1 MLSWTYI
8 HIYFGLLLL
17 NKNQFAILLIIIS
30 IIFGTLM
37 GTFIKL
43 AQEELNLFTTGF
55 LRFFFGFLIIIPYI
69 LKTKFTVFYTS
80 NLKIHILR
88 SALNLPAMLLGFAS
102 LAILPLEKMTA
113 IHFVVPLLVTILA
126 VIFLKEKIYLYRSLA
141 LIIGFLGVLIIL
153 RPGIVD
159 ISIGIYMAL
168 ASSLIWSVVIVL
180 TKKVSK
186 DDSAITILSHQ
197 YLYMSLFSLPLVIY
211 FWDQPNLKTII
222 FILCAAMSGTILHI
236 ALNHAYRLVDVS
248 MTQPYSF
255 LGLVLSSVIGYFV
268 FSDKPDLYTWLGAS
282 VIFCGVILIS
292 YRELQLNKEITRK
305 RLDINS

>member
-1 MLSWTYI
+1 ML
-8 HIYFGLLLL
+8 
-17 NKNQFAILLIIIS
+17 NNNQFAIFLIIIS

-43 AQEELNLFTTGF
+43 AQEELNVFTTGF
-55 LRFFFGFLIIIPYI
+55 LRFFFGFLIITPYI
-69 LKTKFTVFYTS
+69 LKTKLEVFSTK

-88 SALNLPAMLLGFAS
+88 SALNLPAMLLGFAA

-113 IHFVVPLLVTILA
+113 IHFIVPIIVTILA
-126 VIFLKEKIYLYRSLA
+126 VIFLKEKIYLYRSIA
-141 LIIGFLGVLIIL
+141 LVMGFLGMLIIL
-153 RPGIVD
+153 RPGIID

-168 ASSLIWSVVIVL
+168 ISSLIWSVVIIL

-197 YLYMSLFSLPLVIY
+197 YVYMSLFSFPLVIY
-211 FWDQPNLKTII
+211 FWDQPSLKTII

-236 ALNHAYRLVDVS
+236 ALNHAYKLVDVT

-255 LGLVLSSVIGYFV
+255 LGLIVSSIIGYFV
-268 FSDKPDLYTWLGAS
+268 FSDIPDFYTWLGAS
-282 VIFCGVILIS
+282 VIFCGVLLIS

-305 RLDINS
+305 RLNINS

>member
-1 MLSWTYI
+1 ML
-8 HIYFGLLLL
+8 
-17 NKNQFAILLIIIS
+17 NNNQFAIFLIIIS

-43 AQEELNLFTTGF
+43 AQEELNVITTGF
-55 LRFFFGFLIIIPYI
+55 LRFFFGFLIITPYI
-69 LKTKFTVFYTS
+69 LKTKFEVFSTK

-88 SALNLPAMLLGFAS
+88 SALNLPAMLLGFAA
-102 LAILPLEKMTA
+102 LAMLPLEKMTA
-113 IHFVVPLLVTILA
+113 IHFIVPIIVTILA
-126 VIFLKEKIYLYRSLA
+126 VIFLKEKIYLYRSIA
-141 LIIGFLGVLIIL
+141 LVIGFLGMLIIL
-153 RPGIVD
+153 RPGIID

-168 ASSLIWSVVIVL
+168 ISSLIWSVVIIL

-197 YLYMSLFSLPLVIY
+197 YVYMVLFSFPLVIY
-211 FWDQPNLKTII
+211 FWDQPSLKTII

-236 ALNHAYRLVDVS
+236 ALNHAYKLVDVT

-255 LGLVLSSVIGYFV
+255 LGLVVSSIIGYFV
-268 FSDKPDLYTWLGAS
+268 FSDKPDFYTWLGAS
-282 VIFCGVILIS
+282 VIFCGVLLIS

-305 RLDINS
+305 RLNINS

>member
-1 MLSWTYI
+1 ML
-8 HIYFGLLLL
+8 
-17 NKNQFAILLIIIS
+17 NNNQFAIFLIIIS

-43 AQEELNLFTTGF
+43 AQEELNVFTTGF
-55 LRFFFGFLIIIPYI
+55 LRFFFGFLIITPYI
-69 LKTKFTVFYTS
+69 LKTKFEVFSTK

-88 SALNLPAMLLGFAS
+88 SALNLPAMLLGFAA
-102 LAILPLEKMTA
+102 LAMLPLEKMTA
-113 IHFVVPLLVTILA
+113 IHFIVPIIVTILA
-126 VIFLKEKIYLYRSLA
+126 VIFLKEKIYLYRSIA
-141 LIIGFLGVLIIL
+141 LVMGFLGMLIIL
-153 RPGIVD
+153 RPGIID

-168 ASSLIWSVVIVL
+168 ISSLIWSVVIIL

-197 YLYMSLFSLPLVIY
+197 YVYMSLFSFPLVIY

-236 ALNHAYRLVDVS
+236 ALNHAYKLVDVT

-255 LGLVLSSVIGYFV
+255 LGLVVSSIIGYFV
-268 FSDKPDLYTWLGAS
+268 FSDKPDFYTWLGAS
-282 VIFCGVILIS
+282 VIFCGVLLIS
-292 YRELQLNKEITRK
+292 YRELKLNKEITRK
-305 RLDINS
+305 RLNINS

>member
-1 MLSWTYI
+1 
-8 HIYFGLLLL
+8 LL
-17 NKNQFAILLIIIS
+17 NNNQFAIFLIIIS

-43 AQEELNLFTTGF
+43 AQEELNVFTTGF
-55 LRFFFGFLIIIPYI
+55 LRFFFGFLIITPYI
-69 LKTKFTVFYTS
+69 LKTKFDVFSTK

-88 SALNLPAMLLGFAS
+88 SALNLPAMLLGFAA
-102 LAILPLEKMTA
+102 LAMLPLEKMTA
-113 IHFVVPLLVTILA
+113 IHFIVPIIVTILA
-126 VIFLKEKIYLYRSLA
+126 VIFLKEKIYLYRSIA
-141 LIIGFLGVLIIL
+141 LVMGFLGMLIIL
-153 RPGIVD
+153 RPGIID

-168 ASSLIWSVVIVL
+168 ISSLIWSVVIIL

-197 YLYMSLFSLPLVIY
+197 YVYMSLFSFPLVIY
-211 FWDQPNLKTII
+211 FWDQPSLKTII

-236 ALNHAYRLVDVS
+236 ALNHAYKLVDVT

-255 LGLVLSSVIGYFV
+255 LGLVVSSIIGYFV
-268 FSDKPDLYTWLGAS
+268 FSDKPDFYTWLGAS
-282 VIFCGVILIS
+282 VIFCGVLLIS

-305 RLDINS
+305 RLNINS

>member
-1 MLSWTYI
+1 ML
-8 HIYFGLLLL
+8 
-17 NKNQFAILLIIIS
+17 NNNQFAIFLIIIS

-43 AQEELNLFTTGF
+43 AQEELNVFTTGF
-55 LRFFFGFLIIIPYI
+55 LRFFFGFLIITPYI
-69 LKTKFTVFYTS
+69 LKTKFEVFTTK

-88 SALNLPAMLLGFAS
+88 SALNLPAMLLGFAA
-102 LAILPLEKMTA
+102 LAMLPLEKMTA
-113 IHFVVPLLVTILA
+113 IHFIVPIIVTILA
-126 VIFLKEKIYLYRSLA
+126 VIFLKEKIYLYRSIA
-141 LIIGFLGVLIIL
+141 LVIGFLGMLIIL
-153 RPGIVD
+153 RPGIID

-168 ASSLIWSVVIVL
+168 ISSLIWSVVIIL

-197 YLYMSLFSLPLVIY
+197 YVYMSLFSFPLVIY
-211 FWDQPNLKTII
+211 FWDQPSLKTII

-236 ALNHAYRLVDVS
+236 ALNHAYKLVDVT

-255 LGLVLSSVIGYFV
+255 LGLVVSSIIGYFV
-268 FSDKPDLYTWLGAS
+268 FSDKPDFYTWLGAS
-282 VIFCGVILIS
+282 VIFCGVLLIS

-305 RLDINS
+305 RLNINS

>member
-1 MLSWTYI
+1 ML
-8 HIYFGLLLL
+8 
-17 NKNQFAILLIIIS
+17 NNNQFAIFLIIIS

-43 AQEELNLFTTGF
+43 AQEELNVFTTGF
-55 LRFFFGFLIIIPYI
+55 LRFFFGFLIITPYI
-69 LKTKFTVFYTS
+69 LKTKFEVFSTK

-88 SALNLPAMLLGFAS
+88 SALNLPAMLLGFAA
-102 LAILPLEKMTA
+102 LAMLPLEKMTA
-113 IHFVVPLLVTILA
+113 IHFIVPIIVTILA
-126 VIFLKEKIYLYRSLA
+126 VIFLKEKIYLYRSIA
-141 LIIGFLGVLIIL
+141 LVMGFLGMLIIL
-153 RPGIVD
+153 RPGIID

-168 ASSLIWSVVIVL
+168 ISSLIWSVVIIL

-197 YLYMSLFSLPLVIY
+197 YVYMSLFSFPLVIY
-211 FWDQPNLKTII
+211 FWDQPSLKTIF

-236 ALNHAYRLVDVS
+236 ALNHAYKLVDVT

-255 LGLVLSSVIGYFV
+255 LGLVVSSIIGYFV
-268 FSDKPDLYTWLGAS
+268 FSDKPDFYTWLGAS
-282 VIFCGVILIS
+282 VIFCGVLLIS

-305 RLDINS
+305 RLNINS

>member
-1 MLSWTYI
+1 
-8 HIYFGLLLL
+8 
-17 NKNQFAILLIIIS
+17 
-30 IIFGTLM
+30 M

-43 AQEELNLFTTGF
+43 AQEELNVFTTGF

-69 LKTKFTVFYTS
+69 LKTKFKVFNTS

-88 SALNLPAMLLGFAS
+88 SALNLPAMLLGFAA
-102 LAILPLEKMTA
+102 LAILPLEKITA
-113 IHFVVPLLVTILA
+113 IHFVVPLMVTILA

-168 ASSLIWSVVIVL
+168 TSSLIWSVVIIL

-236 ALNHAYRLVDVS
+236 ALNHAYKLVDVS

-255 LGLVLSSVIGYFV
+255 LGLVVSSVIGYFI

>member
-1 MLSWTYI
+1 
-8 HIYFGLLLL
+8 
-17 NKNQFAILLIIIS
+17 
-30 IIFGTLM
+30 M

-43 AQEELNLFTTGF
+43 AQEELNVFTTGF

-69 LKTKFTVFYTS
+69 LKTKFKVFNTS

-88 SALNLPAMLLGFAS
+88 SALNLPAMLLGFAA
-102 LAILPLEKMTA
+102 LAILPLEKITA
-113 IHFVVPLLVTILA
+113 IHFVVPLMVTILA

-168 ASSLIWSVVIVL
+168 TSSLIWSVVIIL

-197 YLYMSLFSLPLVIY
+197 YFYMSLFSLPLVIY
-211 FWDQPNLKTII
+211 FWDLPNLKTII
-222 FILCAAMSGTILHI
+222 FILCAAISGTILHI
-236 ALNHAYRLVDVS
+236 ALNHAYKLVDVS

-255 LGLVLSSVIGYFV
+255 LGLVVSSVIGYFV

>member
-1 MLSWTYI
+1 ML
-8 HIYFGLLLL
+8 
-17 NKNQFAILLIIIS
+17 NNNQFAIFLIIIS

-43 AQEELNLFTTGF
+43 AQEELNVFTTGF
-55 LRFFFGFLIIIPYI
+55 LRFFFGFLIITPYI
-69 LKTKFTVFYTS
+69 LKTKFKVFNTT

-88 SALNLPAMLLGFAS
+88 SALNLPAMLLGFAA
-102 LAILPLEKMTA
+102 LAMLPLEKMTA
-113 IHFVVPLLVTILA
+113 IHFIVPIIVTILA

-141 LIIGFLGVLIIL
+141 LVMGFLGMLIIL
-153 RPGIVD
+153 RPGIID

-168 ASSLIWSVVIVL
+168 ISSLIWSVVIIL

-197 YLYMSLFSLPLVIY
+197 YVYMSLFSFPLVIY
-211 FWDQPNLKTII
+211 FWDQPSLKTII

-236 ALNHAYRLVDVS
+236 ALNHAYKLVDVT

-255 LGLVLSSVIGYFV
+255 LGLVVSSIIGYFV
-268 FSDKPDLYTWLGAS
+268 FSDKPDFYTWLGAS
-282 VIFCGVILIS
+282 VIFCGVLLIS

-305 RLDINS
+305 RLNINS

>member
-1 MLSWTYI
+1 ML
-8 HIYFGLLLL
+8 
-17 NKNQFAILLIIIS
+17 NNNQFAIFLIIIS

-43 AQEELNLFTTGF
+43 AQEELNVITTGF
-55 LRFFFGFLIIIPYI
+55 LRFLFGFLIITPYI
-69 LKTKFTVFYTS
+69 LKTKFEVFSTK

-88 SALNLPAMLLGFAS
+88 SALNLPAMLLGFAA
-102 LAILPLEKMTA
+102 LAMLPLEKMTA
-113 IHFVVPLLVTILA
+113 IHFIVPIIVTILA
-126 VIFLKEKIYLYRSLA
+126 VIFLKEKIYLYRSIA
-141 LIIGFLGVLIIL
+141 LVIGFLGMLIIL
-153 RPGIVD
+153 RPGIID

-168 ASSLIWSVVIVL
+168 ISSLIWSVVIIL

-197 YLYMSLFSLPLVIY
+197 YVYMSLFSFPLVIY
-211 FWDQPNLKTII
+211 FWDQPSLKTII

-236 ALNHAYRLVDVS
+236 ALNHAYKLVDVT

-255 LGLVLSSVIGYFV
+255 LGLVASSIIGYFV
-268 FSDKPDLYTWLGAS
+268 FSDKPDFYTWLGAS
-282 VIFCGVILIS
+282 VIFCGVLLIS

-305 RLDINS
+305 RLNINS

>member
-1 MLSWTYI
+1 ML
-8 HIYFGLLLL
+8 
-17 NKNQFAILLIIIS
+17 NNNQFAIFLIIIS

-43 AQEELNLFTTGF
+43 AQEELNVFTAGF
-55 LRFFFGFLIIIPYI
+55 LRFFFGFLIITPYI
-69 LKTKFTVFYTS
+69 LKTKFKVFSTK

-88 SALNLPAMLLGFAS
+88 SSLNLPAMLLGFAA

-113 IHFVVPLLVTILA
+113 IHFIVPIIVTILA
-126 VIFLKEKIYLYRSLA
+126 VIFLKEKIYLYRSIA
-141 LIIGFLGVLIIL
+141 LVMGFLGMLIIL
-153 RPGIVD
+153 RPGIID

-168 ASSLIWSVVIVL
+168 ISSLIWSVVIIL

-197 YLYMSLFSLPLVIY
+197 YVYMSLFSFPLVIY
-211 FWDQPNLKTII
+211 FWDQPSLKTII
-222 FILCAAMSGTILHI
+222 LILCAAMSGTILHI
-236 ALNHAYRLVDVS
+236 ALNHAYKLVDVT

-255 LGLVLSSVIGYFV
+255 LGLVVSSIIGYFV
-268 FSDKPDLYTWLGAS
+268 FSDKPDFYTWLGAS
-282 VIFCGVILIS
+282 VIFCGVLLIS

-305 RLDINS
+305 KLNINS

>member
-1 MLSWTYI
+1 
-8 HIYFGLLLL
+8 
-17 NKNQFAILLIIIS
+17 
-30 IIFGTLM
+30 M

-43 AQEELNLFTTGF
+43 AQEELNVFTTGF

-69 LKTKFTVFYTS
+69 LKTKFKVFNTS

-88 SALNLPAMLLGFAS
+88 SALNLPAMLLGFAA
-102 LAILPLEKMTA
+102 LAILPLEKITA

-168 ASSLIWSVVIVL
+168 TSSLIWSVVIIL

-186 DDSAITILSHQ
+186 NDSAITILSHQ

-236 ALNHAYRLVDVS
+236 ALNHAYKLVDVS

-268 FSDKPDLYTWLGAS
+268 FSDKPDLYTWLGGS
-282 VIFCGVILIS
+282 VIFCSVILIS

>member
-1 MLSWTYI
+1 
-8 HIYFGLLLL
+8 
-17 NKNQFAILLIIIS
+17 
-30 IIFGTLM
+30 M

-43 AQEELNLFTTGF
+43 AQEELNVFTTGF

-69 LKTKFTVFYTS
+69 LKTKFKVFNTS

-88 SALNLPAMLLGFAS
+88 SALNLPAMLLGFAA
-102 LAILPLEKMTA
+102 LAILPLEKITA
-113 IHFVVPLLVTILA
+113 IHFVVPLMVTILA

-168 ASSLIWSVVIVL
+168 TSSLIWSVVIIL

-211 FWDQPNLKTII
+211 FWDQPNFKTII

-236 ALNHAYRLVDVS
+236 ALNHAYKLVDVS

-255 LGLVLSSVIGYFV
+255 LGLIVSSVIGYFV

>member
-1 MLSWTYI
+1 ML
-8 HIYFGLLLL
+8 
-17 NKNQFAILLIIIS
+17 NNNQFAIFLIIIS

-43 AQEELNLFTTGF
+43 AQEELNVFTTGF

-69 LKTKFTVFYTS
+69 LKTKFEVFSTK

-88 SALNLPAMLLGFAS
+88 SALNLPAMLLGFAA
-102 LAILPLEKMTA
+102 LAMLPLEKMTA
-113 IHFVVPLLVTILA
+113 IHFIVPIIVTILA
-126 VIFLKEKIYLYRSLA
+126 VIFLKEKIYLYRSIA
-141 LIIGFLGVLIIL
+141 LVMGFLGMLIIL
-153 RPGIVD
+153 RPGIID

-168 ASSLIWSVVIVL
+168 ISSLIWSVVIIL

-186 DDSAITILSHQ
+186 DDSAITVLSHQ
-197 YLYMSLFSLPLVIY
+197 YVYMSLFSFPLVIY
-211 FWDQPNLKTII
+211 FWDQPSLKTII

-236 ALNHAYRLVDVS
+236 ALNHAYKLVDVT

-255 LGLVLSSVIGYFV
+255 LGLVVSSIIGYFV
-268 FSDKPDLYTWLGAS
+268 FSDKPDFYTWLGAS
-282 VIFCGVILIS
+282 VIFCGVLLIS

-305 RLDINS
+305 RLNINS

>member
-1 MLSWTYI
+1 ML
-8 HIYFGLLLL
+8 
-17 NKNQFAILLIIIS
+17 NNNQFAIFLIIIS

-43 AQEELNLFTTGF
+43 AQEELNVFTTGF
-55 LRFFFGFLIIIPYI
+55 LRFFFGFLIITPYI
-69 LKTKFTVFYTS
+69 LKTKFEVFTTK

-88 SALNLPAMLLGFAS
+88 SALNLPAMLLGFAA
-102 LAILPLEKMTA
+102 LAMLPLEKMTA
-113 IHFVVPLLVTILA
+113 IHFIVPIIVTILA
-126 VIFLKEKIYLYRSLA
+126 VIFLKEKIYLYRSIA
-141 LIIGFLGVLIIL
+141 LVMGFLGMLIIL
-153 RPGIVD
+153 RPGIID

-168 ASSLIWSVVIVL
+168 ISSLIWSVVIII

-197 YLYMSLFSLPLVIY
+197 YVYMVLFSFPLVIF
-211 FWDQPNLKTII
+211 FWDQPSLKTII

-236 ALNHAYRLVDVS
+236 ALNHAYKLVDVT

-255 LGLVLSSVIGYFV
+255 LGLVASSIIGYFV
-268 FSDKPDLYTWLGAS
+268 FSDKPDFYTWLGAS
-282 VIFCGVILIS
+282 VIFCGVLLIS

-305 RLDINS
+305 RLNINS

>member
-1 MLSWTYI
+1 ML
-8 HIYFGLLLL
+8 
-17 NKNQFAILLIIIS
+17 NNNQFAIFLIIIS

-43 AQEELNLFTTGF
+43 AQEELNVFTTGF
-55 LRFFFGFLIIIPYI
+55 LRFFFGLLIITPYI
-69 LKTKFTVFYTS
+69 LKTKFEVFSTK

-88 SALNLPAMLLGFAS
+88 SALNLPAMLLGFAA
-102 LAILPLEKMTA
+102 LAMLPLEKMTA
-113 IHFVVPLLVTILA
+113 IHFIVPIIVTILA
-126 VIFLKEKIYLYRSLA
+126 VIFLKEKIYLYRSIA
-141 LIIGFLGVLIIL
+141 LVMGFLGMLIIL
-153 RPGIVD
+153 RPGIID

-168 ASSLIWSVVIVL
+168 ISSLIWSVVIIL

-197 YLYMSLFSLPLVIY
+197 YVYMSLFSFPLVIY
-211 FWDQPNLKTII
+211 FWDQPSLKTII

-236 ALNHAYRLVDVS
+236 ALNHAYKLVDVT

-255 LGLVLSSVIGYFV
+255 LGLVVSSIIGYFV
-268 FSDKPDLYTWLGAS
+268 FSDKPDFYTWLGAS
-282 VIFCGVILIS
+282 VIFCGVLLIS

-305 RLDINS
+305 RLNINS

>member
-1 MLSWTYI
+1 
-8 HIYFGLLLL
+8 
-17 NKNQFAILLIIIS
+17 
-30 IIFGTLM
+30 M

-43 AQEELNLFTTGF
+43 AQEELNVFTTGF

-69 LKTKFTVFYTS
+69 LKTKFKVFNTS

-88 SALNLPAMLLGFAS
+88 SALNLPAMLLGFAA
-102 LAILPLEKMTA
+102 LAILPLEKITA

-168 ASSLIWSVVIVL
+168 TSSLIWSVVIIL

-197 YLYMSLFSLPLVIY
+197 YFYMSLFSLPLVIY
-211 FWDQPNLKTII
+211 FWDLPNLKTII
-222 FILCAAMSGTILHI
+222 FILCAAISGTILHI
-236 ALNHAYRLVDVS
+236 ALNHAYKLVDVS

-255 LGLVLSSVIGYFV
+255 LGLIVSSVIGYFV

>member
-1 MLSWTYI
+1 
-8 HIYFGLLLL
+8 
-17 NKNQFAILLIIIS
+17 
-30 IIFGTLM
+30 M

-43 AQEELNLFTTGF
+43 AQEELNVFTTGF

-69 LKTKFTVFYTS
+69 LKTKFKVFNTS

-88 SALNLPAMLLGFAS
+88 SALNLPAMLLGFAA
-102 LAILPLEKMTA
+102 LAILPLEKITA

-159 ISIGIYMAL
+159 TSIGIYMAL
-168 ASSLIWSVVIVL
+168 TSSLIWSVVIIL

-186 DDSAITILSHQ
+186 YDSAITILSHQ

-211 FWDQPNLKTII
+211 FWDLPNLKTII

-236 ALNHAYRLVDVS
+236 ALNHAYKLVDVS

-255 LGLVLSSVIGYFV
+255 LGLVVSSVIGYFV

>member
-1 MLSWTYI
+1 
-8 HIYFGLLLL
+8 
-17 NKNQFAILLIIIS
+17 
-30 IIFGTLM
+30 M

-43 AQEELNLFTTGF
+43 AQEELNVFTTGF

-88 SALNLPAMLLGFAS
+88 SALNLPAMLLGFAA

-113 IHFVVPLLVTILA
+113 IHFVVPLMVTILA

-153 RPGIVD
+153 RPGILD

-168 ASSLIWSVVIVL
+168 TSSLIWSVVIIL

-236 ALNHAYRLVDVS
+236 ALNHAYKLVDVS

-255 LGLVLSSVIGYFV
+255 LGLVVSSVIGYFV

-305 RLDINS
+305 RLNINS